1 MYKNVMQS
9 IEGIGIYPLISLL
22 MFFLFFVAVLVWFVR
37 ADRGWLKKMAE
48 LPLDSSET
56 NHQSQQGE

>member
-37 ADRGWLKKMAE
+37 ADKDWLKEMAE